1 MSENVPLYP
10 KDTLN
15 DGINVGQ
22 VKYLKE
28 KFSINNNQDYPKQSN
43 QTKQHK
49 ILINLKNE
57 SFKKDISYPVRLSSN
72 ERNCTDYLIQSINKF
87 AFDIYKQTSSS
98 AFENVVISPLSL
110 FYLFK
115 VFYLTSTNKTEKEL
129 SKLLHLEEAKVNKDS
144 LEKSFLVLIENLK
157 NSINNYK
164 DLLGFKTGSKFELN
178 SKAYV
183 RDVFLQENHLNML
196 KNTFKFDLNES
207 TSNLISKY
215 EKVIESH
222 EISKNDHFSK
232 IDLFLILENFIDF
245 NFDWKVPFDV
255 TIEKAVFTKSNNEK
269 VKTEL
274 MLLKNLK
281 FFYSKNP
288 RGLPIRICEFPF
300 RNENFAFTIIL
311 PEVGSFLYIE
321 SVLNFTLFNQMVE
334 EMKLTEVNSILPK
347 FRISERSNL
356 IKILQNLNADSITNF
371 DYREHGLCLDKAFY
385 NCEINVGYN
394 SVMGNSSTSLFLSR
408 NSDDSK
414 DPNLFVHSCE
424 EFNCTNPFIFFIRD
438 VKSKLIIQMGKL
450 LVPTNVS

>member
-1 MSENVPLYP
+1 
-10 KDTLN
+10 
-15 DGINVGQ
+15 
-22 VKYLKE
+22 
-28 KFSINNNQDYPKQSN
+28 
-43 QTKQHK
+43 
-49 ILINLKNE
+49 
-57 SFKKDISYPVRLSSN
+57 
-72 ERNCTDYLIQSINKF
+72 
-87 AFDIYKQTSSS
+87 
-98 AFENVVISPLSL
+98 
-110 FYLFK
+110 
-115 VFYLTSTNKTEKEL
+115 
-129 SKLLHLEEAKVNKDS
+129 
-144 LEKSFLVLIENLK
+144 
-157 NSINNYK
+157 
-164 DLLGFKTGSKFELN
+164 
-178 SKAYV
+178 
-183 RDVFLQENHLNML
+183 ML

-356 IKILQNLNADSITNF
+356 IKILQNL
-371 DYREHGLCLDKAFY
+371 R
-385 NCEINVGYN
+385 
-394 SVMGNSSTSLFLSR
+394 
-408 NSDDSK
+408 
-414 DPNLFVHSCE
+414 
-424 EFNCTNPFIFFIRD
+424 
-438 VKSKLIIQMGKL
+438 
-450 LVPTNVS
+450 